1 MRFRTTTLLLV
12 LLLTTAR
19 TTPARPVSKD
29 TSRAAAFRAGCPKA
43 DGANLA
49 VELRG
54 GELRIRFA
62 ESEGRNLRY
71 TFRRCMFNELF
82 TFYEVA
88 VEERN
93 TETVLN
99 RATSDNLGPLGIDG
113 YGWAGAN
120 HSWREGGTVR
130 TARHVGVSIEADG
143 RCIRGDTSLRAREVT
158 IRVENRIFDPRMPVA
173 DSAGRAELQ
182 TPLCTERVC
191 YRVRENNI
199 EVAVSH
205 EFHNS
210 VPATIRT
217 YYGMQSMFCDETHTL
232 TPTEP
237 MPTGPAGRGFP
248 LHQGRLP
255 RIPTLRR
262 EKRPRL
268 SIELAAARR
277 YGRPRPARRFGRGI
291 HRQLL
296 RQELPPASGPAA
308 GARGGPAALARRLH
322 LVHLPIADDGEL
334 LCYEALAGEQ
344 RVLAID
350 CKRRCDRT
358 VTLPGRSLRRLR
370 TIDRHG
376 DISIRR
382 TGAHTLRIRCEGPA
396 SCILRTE
403 VLHRI
408 ESENR

>member
-143 RCIRGDTSLRAREVT
+143 RCIGGDTSLRAREVT

-191 YRVRENNI
+191 YRV
-199 EVAVSH
+199 
-205 EFHNS
+205 
-210 VPATIRT
+210 
-217 YYGMQSMFCDETHTL
+217 
-232 TPTEP
+232 
-237 MPTGPAGRGFP
+237 
-248 LHQGRLP
+248 
-255 RIPTLRR
+255 R

-322 LVHLPIADDGEL
+322 LVHLPDRRRRGAV
-334 LCYEALAGEQ
+334 
-344 RVLAID
+344 VLRSA
-350 CKRRCDRT
+350 R
-358 VTLPGRSLRRLR
+358 GRA
-370 TIDRHG
+370 
-376 DISIRR
+376 
-382 TGAHTLRIRCEGPA
+382 TGAGDRLQTTLRPHRNA
-396 SCILRTE
+396 SRQ
-403 VLHRI
+403 VVAQAAHD
-408 ESENR
+408 

>member
-1 MRFRTTTLLLV
+1 
-12 LLLTTAR
+12 
-19 TTPARPVSKD
+19 
-29 TSRAAAFRAGCPKA
+29 
-43 DGANLA
+43 
-49 VELRG
+49 
-54 GELRIRFA
+54 
-62 ESEGRNLRY
+62 
-71 TFRRCMFNELF
+71 MFNELF

-143 RCIRGDTSLRAREVT
+143 RCIGGDTSLRAREVT

-232 TPTEP
+232 TPDGAYADWTP
-237 MPTGPAGRGFP
+237 QAAVSHFTKGDYPAF
-248 LHQGRLP
+248 
-255 RIPTLRR
+255 
-262 EKRPRL
+262 
-268 SIELAAARR
+268 
-277 YGRPRPARRFGRGI
+277 RRFVEKTTAPINRAGCCPKVRATTPGSTIRTRYSSATPTARATTGFWPGSRCTRGT
-291 HRQLL
+291 
-296 RQELPPASGPAA
+296 G
-308 GARGGPAALARRLH
+308 
-322 LVHLPIADDGEL
+322 
-334 LCYEALAGEQ
+334 C
-344 RVLAID
+344 
-350 CKRRCDRT
+350 
-358 VTLPGRSLRRLR
+358 
-370 TIDRHG
+370 
-376 DISIRR
+376 
-382 TGAHTLRIRCEGPA
+382 TGAA
-396 SCILRTE
+396 STPGSPPRSPTTGSCCATKRS
-403 VLHRI
+403 R
-408 ESENR
+408 ESNGCWRSTANDAATAP

>member
-143 RCIRGDTSLRAREVT
+143 RCIGGDTSLRAREVT

-232 TPTEP
+232 TPDGAYADWTP
-237 MPTGPAGRGFP
+237 QAAVSHFTKGDYPAF
-248 LHQGRLP
+248 
-255 RIPTLRR
+255 
-262 EKRPRL
+262 
-268 SIELAAARR
+268 
-277 YGRPRPARRFGRGI
+277 RRFVEKNDRAY
-291 HRQLL
+291 QSSWL
-296 RQELPPASGPAA
+296 
-308 GARGGPAALARRLH
+308 LARQPVPLVHRLH
-322 LVHLPIADDGEL
+322 WRGVYTWFTSPIADDGEL